1 MDGRRRAHAVGRLGA
16 VVAIVAGLAV
26 AGLVAL
32 FGTALV
38 PVAPVVLLGVGLW
51 LWRRH
56 AGGPVAPAATSPRGG
71 EGRVGVDRASRRR
84 DQGVTARVIDPSVAP
99 RSSAQR

>member
-56 AGGPVAPAATSPRGG
+56 AGGPWPRPLPHRGEVRAASASTAPLDGAIRGSPH
-71 EGRVGVDRASRRR
+71 V
-84 DQGVTARVIDPSVAP
+84 
-99 RSSAQR
+99 